1 MKIAKIISLIENTD
15 NVLKEEI
22 IHLDELISKYPYFQ
36 TSYLIQTKVLL
47 NFNSIRYNNF
57 LKKTAAYCIDRKTL
71 FKLITSKQIQKNHSK
86 NINAV
91 DELKKHSS
99 LLKFKI
105 EESYSFSEWLSLHNL
120 KKIKRKKN
128 AGDTLINEFLNNN
141 ESEIKITNKKF
152 FTAPNAAKESL
163 IENEELVTPTLAKVY
178 FEQHHYEKA
187 INAYKKLILKYPK
200 KSTFF
205 AAQIELI
212 KNKIK

>member
-15 NVLKEEI
+15 NIQKEEI
-22 IHLDELISKYPYFQ
+22 PQLDELISKYPYFQ
-36 TSYLIQTKVLL
+36 TSYLIQTKALL

-71 FKLITSKQIQKNHSK
+71 FKLITTKKIQKNHSK
-86 NINAV
+86 DINAV
-91 DELKKHSS
+91 DELKKQSS
-99 LLKFKI
+99 LLQFKI

>member
-1 MKIAKIISLIENTD
+1 MRIEKIISLIENPD
-15 NVLKEEI
+15 NILKGEI
-22 IHLDELISKYPYFQ
+22 IYLDELISKYPYFQ
-36 TSYLIQTKVLL
+36 TSYLIQTKALL

-71 FKLITSKQIQKNHSK
+71 FNLITSKKIQKNHS
-86 NINAV
+86 NDVNAF
-91 DELKKHSS
+91 DELKKQSS
-99 LLKFKI
+99 LTQVKI

-120 KKIKRKKN
+120 KKIKRKKTIDN
-128 AGDTLINEFLNNN
+128 TLINEFLNKN
-141 ESEIKITNKKF
+141 EIKKITNKKF
-152 FTAPNAAKESL
+152 FTANNAAKESL

-178 FEQHHYEKA
+178 FEQQHYEKA

>member
-1 MKIAKIISLIENTD
+1 MKTTKIISLIENTD
-15 NVLKEEI
+15 NILKKEI
-22 IHLDELISKYPYFQ
+22 INLDELISKYPYFQ
-36 TSYLIQTKVLL
+36 TSYLIQTKALL

-57 LKKTAAYCIDRKTL
+57 LKKTAAYCIDRETL
-71 FKLITSKQIQKNHSK
+71 FKLITTKKIQKNHTK
-86 NINAV
+86 VTNAN
-91 DELKKHSS
+91 DELKKQSS
-99 LLKFKI
+99 LLQFKI

-120 KKIKRKKN
+120 KKIKRKQN
-128 AGDTLINEFLNNN
+128 ESDTLINEFLNNN

-152 FTAPNAAKESL
+152 FTAPNAAKQSL